1 MKKISKSIFF
11 REIKSIPFMVE
22 LIRSTRSRMSDLT
35 RSTSTS
41 VTDLVE
47 EGQGDEPLRLLD
59 EDLEFFGKKYQNYY
73 FLNLN
78 VLTHS
83 FTQFLKSLKN

>member
-1 MKKISKSIFF
+1 MKRIFNEKNFKIKFFF

-41 VTDLVE
+41 VTDFVE

-59 EDLEFFGKKYQNYY
+59 EDL
-73 FLNLN
+73 
-78 VLTHS
+78 
-83 FTQFLKSLKN
+83 

>member
-1 MKKISKSIFF
+1 
-11 REIKSIPFMVE
+11 MVE

-59 EDLEFFGKKYQNYY
+59 EDLEFFLEKNIRIIIISLISMNWPIVL
-73 FLNLN
+73 LNLTN
-78 VLTHS
+78 L
-83 FTQFLKSLKN
+83 

>member
-1 MKKISKSIFF
+1 
-11 REIKSIPFMVE
+11 MVE

-59 EDLEFFGKKYQNYY
+59 EDLEF
-73 FLNLN
+73 LE
-78 VLTHS
+78 
-83 FTQFLKSLKN
+83 KNIKTNIFQISMY

>member
-1 MKKISKSIFF
+1 
-11 REIKSIPFMVE
+11 MVE
-22 LIRSTRSRMSDLT
+22 LIRSTRSRMSLLT

-59 EDLEFFGKKYQNYY
+59 EDLEFFLEKYIRIITISLISMDWPIVL
-73 FLNLN
+73 LNFSNL
-78 VLTHS
+78 
-83 FTQFLKSLKN
+83 